1 MAQLAELQ
9 RFLATA
15 EGLAPDLNPINL
27 TSNTTLALALTVA
40 LTLTRCFAR
49 PARADRAAAW
59 HGPFPIRALH
69 YLLCSRWSARAVDCG
84 GVEGRIHLASTNR
97 RAEQGLLSG
106 LLRLILPVDPAPA
119 VQ

>member
-15 EGLAPDLNPINL
+15 DGLAPGLNPINL
-27 TSNTTLALALTVA
+27 TSNPTLAALALALALTVA
-40 LTLTRCFAR
+40 LTLALILIRRFAR

-69 YLLCSRWSARAVDCG
+69 YPLFPMVSAR
-84 GVEGRIHLASTNR
+84 GRLW
-97 RAEQGLLSG
+97 
-106 LLRLILPVDPAPA
+106 
-119 VQ
+119 

>member
-1 MAQLAELQ
+1 MRVAAALESELPAACAAILGMAQLAELQ

-69 YLLCSRWSARAVDCG
+69 YPLFPMVSAR
-84 GVEGRIHLASTNR
+84 GRLW
-97 RAEQGLLSG
+97 
-106 LLRLILPVDPAPA
+106 
-119 VQ
+119 

>member
-1 MAQLAELQ
+1 MRVAAALEGELPAACAAILGMAQLAELQ

-69 YLLCSRWSARAVDCG
+69 YPLFPMVSAR
-84 GVEGRIHLASTNR
+84 GRL
-97 RAEQGLLSG
+97 
-106 LLRLILPVDPAPA
+106 
-119 VQ
+119 

>member
-1 MAQLAELQ
+1 MRVAAALEGELPAACAAILGMAQLAELQ

-27 TSNTTLALALTVA
+27 TSNTTLALALAVALTLA
-40 LTLTRCFAR
+40 LTLTRRFAR

-69 YLLCSRWSARAVDCG
+69 YPLFPMVSAR
-84 GVEGRIHLASTNR
+84 GRLW
-97 RAEQGLLSG
+97 
-106 LLRLILPVDPAPA
+106 
-119 VQ
+119 

>member
-1 MAQLAELQ
+1 MRVSAALEGELPAACAAILGMAQLAELQ

-69 YLLCSRWSARAVDCG
+69 YPLFPMVSAR
-84 GVEGRIHLASTNR
+84 GRL
-97 RAEQGLLSG
+97 
-106 LLRLILPVDPAPA
+106 
-119 VQ
+119 

>member
-1 MAQLAELQ
+1 MRVSAALEGELPAACAAILGMAQLAELQ

-40 LTLTRCFAR
+40 LTVALTLALTLTRRFAR

-69 YLLCSRWSARAVDCG
+69 YPLFPMVSAR
-84 GVEGRIHLASTNR
+84 GRLW
-97 RAEQGLLSG
+97 
-106 LLRLILPVDPAPA
+106 
-119 VQ
+119 

>member
-1 MAQLAELQ
+1 MRVSAALEGELPAACAAILGMAQLAELQ

-59 HGPFPIRALH
+59 RGPFPIRALH
-69 YLLCSRWSARAVDCG
+69 YPLFPMVSAR
-84 GVEGRIHLASTNR
+84 GRLW
-97 RAEQGLLSG
+97 
-106 LLRLILPVDPAPA
+106 
-119 VQ
+119 

>member
-1 MAQLAELQ
+1 MRVSAALEGELPAACAAILGMAQLAELQ

-69 YLLCSRWSARAVDCG
+69 YPLFPMVSAR
-84 GVEGRIHLASTNR
+84 GRLW
-97 RAEQGLLSG
+97 
-106 LLRLILPVDPAPA
+106 
-119 VQ
+119 

>member
-1 MAQLAELQ
+1 LRVAAALEGELPAACAAILGMAQLAELQ

-40 LTLTRCFAR
+40 LTLTRCVAR

-69 YLLCSRWSARAVDCG
+69 YPLFPMVSAR
-84 GVEGRIHLASTNR
+84 GRLW
-97 RAEQGLLSG
+97 
-106 LLRLILPVDPAPA
+106 
-119 VQ
+119 

>member
-1 MAQLAELQ
+1 MRVAAALEGELPAACAAILGMAQLAELQ

-69 YLLCSRWSARAVDCG
+69 YPLFPMVSAR
-84 GVEGRIHLASTNR
+84 GRLW
-97 RAEQGLLSG
+97 
-106 LLRLILPVDPAPA
+106 
-119 VQ
+119 